1 MKNFFCTAL
10 FLISL
15 NISAQSNDSLPI
27 KKNKNWTLSGY
38 VKNMQTVYFIDSIN
52 PFFKDKILIDNL
64 IHNRLNFK
72 WYINKNFNVK
82 IDLRNR
88 ISLGQLM
95 EMSPDFGDRVDLNSS
110 NPLLDR
116 KAWYSPSWL
125 ILNRK
130 DLVIHSMI
138 DRFYLEFTNKQW
150 EISIGRQRIN
160 WGINNFWNPN
170 DIFNTYN
177 FTDFDYEEKPG
188 SDAVKLTYNSGL
200 LSKLELAVQAFDAYG
215 NFNGA
220 LLWQFNKK
228 GYDFQL
234 LSALSYRHIVG
245 GFAWAGN
252 IRKVGF
258 KGENS
263 YFWSL
268 EDTIKNSFNSS
279 LTADYIFKNSLFLN
293 MGFLYNSNGS
303 NANISSLFTYKISPR
318 NLYPYR
324 YNLLLSA
331 SYQINPLL
339 NSSLAIVYSP
349 GKSNALFISPNLSY
363 SIIENWDLD
372 LVAQIMCWSDK
383 AYKSPFQMLFLRL
396 KWSF

>member
-1 MKNFFCTAL
+1 MKYFFYMTL
-10 FLISL
+10 FLINL
-15 NISAQSNDSLPI
+15 DISAQSSDSLPI
-27 KKNKNWTLSGY
+27 KKIKNWALSGY
-38 VKNMQTVYFIDSIN
+38 VKNMQTVYLIDSIN

-72 WYINKNFNVK
+72 WYIHKNFKFKV
-82 IDLRNR
+82 DLRNR
-88 ISLGQLM
+88 IFLGQFM
-95 EMSPDFGDRVDLNSS
+95 ELSPDFGNQVDLNSS
-110 NPLLDR
+110 NTLLDT

-125 ILNRK
+125 IVKRK

-138 DRFYLEFTNKQW
+138 DRFYLEFINEKW
-150 EISIGRQRIN
+150 EFSIGRQRIN
-160 WGINNFWNPN
+160 WGISNFWNPN

-177 FTDFDYEEKPG
+177 FTDFDYEERPG
-188 SDAVKLTYNSGL
+188 SDAVKLTYNYGL

-234 LSALSYRHIVG
+234 MSALSYRHIVG

-252 IRKVGF
+252 IGKVGF

-263 YFWSL
+263 YFFSL
-268 EDTIKNSFNSS
+268 RDSVKNSFNSS
-279 LTADYIFKNSLFLN
+279 VSLDYIFKNSIYIN

-303 NANISSLFTYKISPR
+303 NANINSLFTYKISPR

-324 YNLLLSA
+324 YNLLISA
-331 SYQINPLL
+331 SYQISPLF
-339 NSSLAIVYSP
+339 NSALAIVYSP
-349 GKSNALFISPNLSY
+349 GKTNALFISPNLSY

-372 LVAQIMCWSDK
+372 LVAQIVCWNDK